1 MKRSDRISNFRDF
14 WPYYVREHSK
24 IGCRLLHFFGSSAG
38 IICLI
43 IAILTLNLLFIPL
56 GLIIGYGFAWMGHF
70 FIERNRPATF
80 QYPLWSLI
88 ADWKMWGLMI
98 AGRMGAEAKRSAS
111 HK

>member
-1 MKRSDRISNFRDF
+1 MKRSDRISNFREF

-24 IGCRLLHFFGSSAG
+24 FGCRLLHFVGSSAG

-43 IAILTLNLLFIPL
+43 TAVLTLNLLFIPL
-56 GLIIGYGFAWMGHF
+56 GLISGYGFAWMGHF

-98 AGRMGAEAKRSAS
+98 AGRMSAEARRSAS
-111 HK
+111 HN